1 MVGVFFQEGR
11 VVNLQTLFP
20 QYKEFAGMYILDI
33 YQAQTCSEA
42 RSGERGGGERD
53 CPFFGYRHFS

>member
-1 MVGVFFQEGR
+1 M
-11 VVNLQTLFP
+11 VNLQTLFP

-42 RSGERGGGERD
+42 RSGKRGGGRETA
-53 CPFFGYRHFS
+53 PFSVTDIFLKFTFIN

>member
-1 MVGVFFQEGR
+1 MVGFFFQEGR

-42 RSGERGGGERD
+42 RSGERGGGD

>member
-20 QYKEFAGMYILDI
+20 QYKEFAGMYILD
-33 YQAQTCSEA
+33 QAQTCSEA
-42 RSGERGGGERD
+42 RSGERGGGRL
-53 CPFFGYRHFS
+53 PLFWLPTFF